1 MSSVVEEYESRTG
14 KSAKLFK
21 RAKNVMPGGVNH
33 NIRAFKPYPFCTVS
47 ANGNVLID
55 ADGNRYVD
63 YWNGHGALILG
74 HNYPSVVQAV
84 KTQVEKSS
92 QYGTLN
98 ENEILLAEKIVKMLP
113 SAEMVR
119 FTNSGTEA
127 VMYALRL
134 ARAYTGRVK
143 IGKFAGGW
151 HGGFNDVHIGTKP
164 PLNKL
169 PSAGLPRNELK
180 NTVLLPYND
189 LNGVR
194 RKIRGERLACMII
207 EPMLGMGCVPA
218 SKDFLHGLKGLC
230 GKIGSLLI
238 FDEVITGFR
247 LARGGAQEYFGIEP
261 DITTIGKIIGGG
273 YPVGAI
279 AGPSEIM
286 ERMDASKYPPSELA
300 YQGGTFCG
308 NPVTMAAGLATLRI
322 LDDKAVYDH
331 INGLGARARKGISEV
346 FEGKDVNVTGLGS
359 TFYVHFKRGEV
370 KNIEDV
376 FSGDMETLWK
386 YGLFLINHGIFGLPT
401 HFHNIS
407 YVHTGEDITKLIEVT
422 RLFAESVCKSL

>member
-1 MSSVVEEYESRTG
+1 MPSIVDEYESRTK
-14 KSAKLFK
+14 KSAELFK

-47 ANGNVLID
+47 ANGNVLMD

-84 KTQVEKSS
+84 KAQVERSS

-98 ENEILLAEKIVKMLP
+98 ENEILLAEKIRKMLP

-151 HGGFNDVHIGTKP
+151 HGGFNDVHVGTKP

-169 PSAGLPRNELK
+169 PSAGLPRNELI

-189 LNGVR
+189 LSGVR
-194 RKIRGERLACMII
+194 RKIRGEKLACIII

-218 SKDFLHGLKGLC
+218 RRDFLHGLKELC
-230 GKIGSLLI
+230 EEIDSLLI

-286 ERMDASKYPPSELA
+286 ERMNASKYPPQEIA

-308 NPVTMAAGLATLRI
+308 NPVTMTAGLATLQV
-322 LDDKAVYDH
+322 LDDEAVYDQ
-331 INGLGARARKGISEV
+331 INGLGDEARRGISDV
-346 FEGKDVNVTGLGS
+346 FEGKDVRVTGLGS
-359 TFYVHFKRGEV
+359 TFYVHFTGEEV
-370 KNIEDV
+370 NNIEDV
-376 FSGDMETLWK
+376 FRGDMETLWK
-386 YGLFLINHGIFGLPT
+386 YGIFLMNHGIFGLPT
-401 HFHNIS
+401 HFYNIS
-407 YVHTGEDITKLIEVT
+407 YVHTEGDIKDFIQAT
-422 RLFAESVCKSL
+422 RLFAEIRKP

>member
-1 MSSVVEEYESRTG
+1 LASIVKEYESRT
-14 KSAKLFK
+14 KRSAELFE
-21 RAKNVMPGGVNH
+21 RARDVMPGGVNH
-33 NIRAFKPYPFCTVS
+33 NIRAFKPHPFCTAS

-55 ADGNRYVD
+55 VDGNRYID
-63 YWNGHGALILG
+63 FWNGHGSLILG
-74 HNYPSVVQAV
+74 HNHPQVVQAV
-84 KTQVEKSS
+84 KAQIEKSS
-92 QYGTLN
+92 HYGTFN
-98 ENEILLAEKIVKMLP
+98 ENEILLAEQIRKMLP

-151 HGGFNDVHIGTKP
+151 HGGFNDVHVGTKP

-169 PSAGLPRNELK
+169 PSAGLPRNELR

-189 LNGVR
+189 LSGVR
-194 RKIRGERLACMII
+194 RKVRGEKLACII
-207 EPMLGMGCVPA
+207 VEPMLGQGCVPA
-218 SKDFLHGLKGLC
+218 GRDFLQGLRELC
-230 GKIGSLLI
+230 ERTGSLLI
-238 FDEVITGFR
+238 FDEIITGFR
-247 LARGGAQEYFGIEP
+247 LARGGAQEYFGIKP

-273 YPVGAI
+273 YPIGAI
-279 AGPSEIM
+279 AGPSSIM
-286 ERMDASKYPPSELA
+286 ERMDPTRHPSSELS

-322 LDDKAVYDH
+322 LDDGAVYDH
-331 INGLGARARKGISEV
+331 INGLGAKARRGISEA
-346 FEGKDVNVTGLGS
+346 FGGDGVNVMGLGS

-370 KNIEDV
+370 KDIEDV
-376 FSGDMETLWK
+376 FSGDMELLWK

-401 HFHNIS
+401 HFHSIS
-407 YVHTGEDITKLIEVT
+407 YVHTGSDIAKLIDVT
-422 RLFAESVCKSL
+422 RLFAETVKP

>member
-1 MSSVVEEYESRTG
+1 LQSIVDEYESRTK
-14 KSAKLFK
+14 KSAKLFQ
-21 RAKNVMPGGVNH
+21 RAKKVMPGGVNH

-47 ANGNVLID
+47 ANGNVLTD

-63 YWNGHGALILG
+63 YWNGHGVLILG
-74 HNYPSVVQAV
+74 HNYPSVVKAV
-84 KTQVEKSS
+84 KAQVERSS

-98 ENEILLAEKIVKMLP
+98 ENEILLAEKISKMLP

-134 ARAYTGRVK
+134 ARAHTGRVK
-143 IGKFAGGW
+143 IGKFVGGW
-151 HGGFNDVHIGTKP
+151 HGGFNDVHVGTKL
-164 PLNKL
+164 PLNEL

-180 NTVLLPYND
+180 NTVLFPYND
-189 LNGVR
+189 LSGVR
-194 RKIRGERLACMII
+194 RKMRGERLACMII

-218 SKDFLHGLKGLC
+218 RRDFLQGLKELC
-230 GKIGSLLI
+230 EESGSLLI

-247 LARGGAQEYFGIEP
+247 LARGGAQEYFRIEP
-261 DITTIGKIIGGG
+261 HITTIGKIIGGG
-273 YPVGAI
+273 YPIGAI
-279 AGPSEIM
+279 TGPSEIM
-286 ERMDASKYPPSELA
+286 ERMDPSKHPPSERA

-308 NPVTMAAGLATLRI
+308 NPVTMTAGLATLRV
-322 LDDKAVYDH
+322 LDNKAVYNH
-331 INGLGARARKGISEV
+331 INGLGSRARRGISEA

-359 TFYVHFKRGEV
+359 TFYVHFKSGEV

-376 FSGDMETLWK
+376 FSGDMEMLWK

-401 HFHNIS
+401 HFNNIS
-407 YVHTGEDITKLIEVT
+407 YVHTEEDIMKLIEVT
-422 RLFAESVCKSL
+422 RFFADTVRQ